1 MKILITGGCGFL
13 GSNLALKAISNGD
26 DLLVFDNLS
35 RIGSKQ
41 NLLWM
46 KEKGKFSFVEG
57 DVSKRDQIES
67 TIREFK
73 PAAIFHL
80 AGQVAMT
87 TSIEDPR
94 RDFEVNALGTLNIL
108 EACRLYSKES
118 IILYSSTNKVYG
130 DLLQYKYVE
139 KDKRYECIEFPN
151 GFTEDISLDFH
162 SPYGCSKGTA
172 DQYLLDYY
180 RMFGI
185 RTVVFRHSS
194 MFGFRQ
200 FSTFDQGWVG
210 WFCKKAIDQYHNSSE
225 DPFTIN
231 GNGKQVRDILFSEDM
246 VDLYFS
252 SLDKIDIVQGNAF
265 NIGGGMVNSLSLL
278 ELFDYLDSRFNI
290 KLNYRILPPRE
301 SDQLVFVSDTSKI
314 LNKTGWQPKINKFDG
329 VEKMLEWL
337 LLGIS

>member
-13 GSNLALKAISNGD
+13 GSNLALKAMSNGD
-26 DLLVFDNLS
+26 DLVVFDNLS

-41 NLLWM
+41 NLRWM

-57 DVSKRDQIES
+57 DVSKRGQIEA

-87 TSIEDPR
+87 TSIEDPW

-108 EACRLYSKES
+108 ESCRLYSKES

-130 DLLQYKYVE
+130 DLLQYKYLE
-139 KDKRYECIEFPN
+139 KDTRYECVEFPN
-151 GFTEDISLDFH
+151 GLPENISLDFH

-225 DPFTIN
+225 EPFTIN

-246 VDLYFS
+246 VELYFS
-252 SLDKIDIVQGNAF
+252 SLDNINIVQGNAF

-278 ELFDYLDSRFNI
+278 ELFDYFDSRFNI

-301 SDQLVFVSDTSKI
+301 SDQLVFVADTSKI
-314 LNKTGWQPKINKFDG
+314 LNKIGWQPKINKFDG